1 MGDSSQK
8 LGNWRVSFQN
18 DSGLKLVQAA
28 QLVSAQLVLSDVFL
42 AAQLVSLLR
51 RNSQFLLITLAQ
63 WNLVN
68 LVRFWDFLKLF

>member
-1 MGDSSQK
+1 M
-8 LGNWRVSFQN
+8 SFQS

-42 AAQLVSLLR
+42 VAHLVSFLR
-51 RNSQFLLITLAQ
+51 RDSKLLLITLAQ